1 MQTGV
6 IAVMGATR
14 NIGRKI
20 ADALLKADE
29 KVRALWPVGEHAR
42 RTEARRLVKAGLSE
56 SFAKRYVEMTRAFN
70 EGMVNPNR
78 TPGNTTFTQ
87 FEDFAD

>member
-14 NIGRKI
+14 NIGKKI

-29 KVRALWPVGEHAR
+29 KVCALWPVGEQAR
-42 RTEARRLVKAGLSE
+42 RTEARRLAQAWLIRKFRQALCRDDARGQ
-56 SFAKRYVEMTRAFN
+56 R
-70 EGMVNPNR
+70 
-78 TPGNTTFTQ
+78 GNGKPKSNAR
-87 FEDFAD
+87 EHDVHPV